1 VTKSDLAESRLWT
14 NWGSQDLIEVLPA
27 AVYVCNA
34 QAVVVSYNRRAAE
47 LWGREPV
54 PGDTD
59 QKYCGAHRLYRT
71 DGTFLPHRDT
81 PMEHVLR
88 TGEPS
93 RDQEVIIE
101 RPDGSRLRFSS
112 TLRPCSTRT
121 ASSSGL

>member
-14 NWGSQDLIEVLPA
+14 NRGSQDLIEVLPA

-59 QKYCGAHRLYRT
+59 QKYCGAHRL
-71 DGTFLPHRDT
+71 
-81 PMEHVLR
+81 
-88 TGEPS
+88 
-93 RDQEVIIE
+93 
-101 RPDGSRLRFSS
+101 
-112 TLRPCSTRT
+112 
-121 ASSSGL
+121 